1 MTSLTNEI
9 QEKYPFLSLV
19 TYGGL
24 EYIGIIQNSDEV
36 VLSMYNF
43 DLIKSEA
50 DKIEYLKLGESWW
63 WESNQKIPINLFLK
77 KDWSKFYF
85 TLTTLNVKD
94 CEVKFGPQVCMS
106 DLSKT
111 RSKRKNIQLVK
122 RVK

>member
-43 DLIKSEA
+43 DLIKSED
-50 DKIEYLKLGESWW
+50 DKIEYIKLGENWW

>member
-43 DLIKSEA
+43 DLIKSED

-63 WESNQKIPINLFLK
+63 WESNQKIGVSFIL
-77 KDWSKFYF
+77 
-85 TLTTLNVKD
+85 
-94 CEVKFGPQVCMS
+94 
-106 DLSKT
+106 
-111 RSKRKNIQLVK
+111 R
-122 RVK
+122 